1 MSSAPFTPSYP
12 SLGTTGNPD
21 PSSGFLSHSQAS
33 NACPIS
39 DRPISIQS
47 TNDGSTTGVCVQYA
61 VGNMLVQ
68 LQDVS
73 TEMAEYLSNPQ
84 IARPDVLPEIDVD
97 IKWPGVL
104 SWLKTLIV
112 VTGLVLVERRIYI
125 MARRAHQHAEFEQ
138 WREMRIDQIVLE
150 RRARAER
157 EARRERR

>member
-1 MSSAPFTPSYP
+1 
-12 SLGTTGNPD
+12 
-21 PSSGFLSHSQAS
+21 
-33 NACPIS
+33 
-39 DRPISIQS
+39 
-47 TNDGSTTGVCVQYA
+47 
-61 VGNMLVQ
+61 MLVQ